1 MNKLDLHTFPLYGQS
16 LIEASAGTGKTYT
29 INQLYRRAVLGHG
42 ISQRLDCTQ
51 ILVVTF
57 TNAAAE
63 ELRGR
68 IRAGLRDA
76 FENLLAGEQ
85 GEMPDADI
93 KRWVGDSSIKELQ
106 TWLQLNL
113 AQMDESSICTIHKF
127 CAQMLKR
134 YAFDSGVAFNQ
145 ALEVEGEEYLRRAC
159 EDIWRQLCYPQHRDV
174 LDFMT
179 RDFSSPD
186 ALFRYF
192 RSWMNKPGVRT
203 KPDIKEDLDTLWNRL
218 KQTFEDA
225 KNLWFFLG
233 HDNIVKEI
241 TSADIDKRSYS
252 SKNFPNWMTQAG
264 DYFAAGQALP
274 LPANL
279 SRFGSAM
286 LTEKTKTG
294 EPPRHKLFDKIDELL
309 ELEQTLRQSQEL
321 TWFRSIYDRYIDLLE
336 QAAVVTSNDLQRL
349 LDNALHSEQGEEL
362 AAQIRRLHPIAM
374 IDEFQ
379 DTDPVQYRIFSRIY
393 QATDPDRGDAEND
406 ASGKHGLIM
415 IGDPK
420 QAIYGFRDT
429 DPELVISL
437 PTWLPV
443 NG

>member
-159 EDIWRQLCYPQHRDV
+159 EDIWRQPV
-174 LDFMT
+174 
-179 RDFSSPD
+179 
-186 ALFRYF
+186 
-192 RSWMNKPGVRT
+192 
-203 KPDIKEDLDTLWNRL
+203 
-218 KQTFEDA
+218 
-225 KNLWFFLG
+225 
-233 HDNIVKEI
+233 
-241 TSADIDKRSYS
+241 SY
-252 SKNFPNWMTQAG
+252 TH
-264 DYFAAGQALP
+264 
-274 LPANL
+274 
-279 SRFGSAM
+279 
-286 LTEKTKTG
+286 LT
-294 EPPRHKLFDKIDELL
+294 
-309 ELEQTLRQSQEL
+309 
-321 TWFRSIYDRYIDLLE
+321 
-336 QAAVVTSNDLQRL
+336 
-349 LDNALHSEQGEEL
+349 
-362 AAQIRRLHPIAM
+362 
-374 IDEFQ
+374 
-379 DTDPVQYRIFSRIY
+379 
-393 QATDPDRGDAEND
+393 
-406 ASGKHGLIM
+406 
-415 IGDPK
+415 
-420 QAIYGFRDT
+420 
-429 DPELVISL
+429 L
-437 PTWLPV
+437 PTIE
-443 NG
+443 